1 MSYIFDIKTDDK
13 VHGRFCLKTEN
24 RLKTTG
30 SSKRGN
36 KMKSPEYALGAA
48 AGFIAVVVVTV
59 IIALIIKKVTGKKA
73 EYDERQLAI
82 RGKAYKVGCLTY
94 VILLAASMILHSNF
108 EFAVMPFYL
117 EQVLILLIGLGAFIC
132 YAIWN
137 DAYFCGNQKKKQW
150 TLAILLASAAN
161 FAVFFKTRENWFT
174 PEGIMN
180 SSWTN
185 LFVSVL
191 TFVIALNAFLKII
204 ADQKAEKGESS
215 DD

>member
-24 RLKTTG
+24 RLKTAG

-108 EFAVMPFYL
+108 DFAVMPFYL
-117 EQVLILLIGLGAFIC
+117 EQTLILLAGLGTFIC

-137 DAYFCGNQKKKQW
+137 DAYFCVNQKKRQW

-161 FAVFFKTRENWFT
+161 FAIFVKTRENWFT
-174 PEGIMN
+174 PEGLMN

-185 LFVSVL
+185 LFVAVL
-191 TFVIALNAFLKII
+191 TLVIALNVCLKIF
-204 ADQKAEKGESS
+204 ADKKAEKGESC

>member
-1 MSYIFDIKTDDK
+1 
-13 VHGRFCLKTEN
+13 
-24 RLKTTG
+24 
-30 SSKRGN
+30 
-36 KMKSPEYALGAA
+36 MKSPEYALGAA

-108 EFAVMPFYL
+108 DFTVMPFYL
-117 EQVLILLIGLGAFIC
+117 EQTLILLVGLGTFIC

-137 DAYFCGNQKKKQW
+137 DAYFCVNQKKKQW

-161 FAVFFKTRENWFT
+161 FAIFFKTRENWFT
-174 PEGIMN
+174 PEGLMN

-185 LFVSVL
+185 LFVAVL
-191 TFVIALNAFLKII
+191 TLVIALNVCLKNF
-204 ADQKAEKGESS
+204 ADKKAEKGESC

>member
-24 RLKTTG
+24 RLKTAG

-48 AGFIAVVVVTV
+48 AGFIAVVVVSL

-94 VILLAASMILHSNF
+94 VILLASSMILHSNF
-108 EFAVMPFYL
+108 ELAVMPFYL
-117 EQVLILLIGLGAFIC
+117 EQTLILLAGLGTFIC

-137 DAYFCGNQKKKQW
+137 DAYFCVNQKKRQW

-161 FAVFFKTRENWFT
+161 FAIFVKTRENCFT
-174 PEGIMN
+174 QEGLMN

-185 LFVSVL
+185 LFVAVL
-191 TFVIALNAFLKII
+191 TLVIALNVCVKML
-204 ADQKAEKGESS
+204 ADKKAEKGESC

>member
-24 RLKTTG
+24 RLKTAG

-82 RGKAYKVGCLTY
+82 RGKAYKVGCFTY

-108 EFAVMPFYL
+108 ELAVLPFYL
-117 EQVLILLIGLGAFIC
+117 EQILILLAGLGTFIC

-137 DAYFCGNQKKKQW
+137 DAYFCVNQKKRQW

-161 FAVFFKTRENWFT
+161 FAIFFKTRENWFT
-174 PEGIMN
+174 PEGLMN

-185 LFVSVL
+185 LFVAVL
-191 TFVIALNAFLKII
+191 TLVIALNVCFKML
-204 ADQKAEKGESS
+204 ADKKAEKGESC